1 MAVYSPPLPKRVGRE
16 LVKADAAILEFDD
29 IQHFLIYRSPALAAR
44 YEFLTFRNASAG
56 RAWLRAVTEKVTT
69 AAAVRSGQLDARWVT
84 VALSWNGM
92 RALGLDN
99 HSLASFPEE
108 FRQGMAA
115 RAEILGL
122 TGANHPEHWRGGL
135 ASADLHAIVIL
146 FARDVPERER
156 CRVEHAKFLSQC
168 AGVEV
173 LSSLDLEAVP
183 PFDYAHEHFGYRD
196 RLSQPVIEGAGE
208 DPIPGSGPAIKSGEF
223 FLGYPDEE
231 GSTGELPQPE
241 VLSRNGSY
249 LAYLMIEEH
258 VGAFRDFLRQHGET
272 HNEQE
277 LVAAK
282 LMGRWRSGAPLVLT
296 PKEDDPKLAGDLQHT
311 NDFDY
316 GKMDPH
322 GYACP
327 LGAHIRRMNPRDTAA
342 NMNRRKMI
350 RRGGTYG
357 PPLPEDAP
365 EDGVERGIAAF
376 VGCASLVRQ
385 FEFAMNVWA
394 NDPSFHELGNERDP
408 FLGTQDGTFDMTIPN
423 RPIRKKIKG
432 LPAFTTIRGGAYFF
446 LPGIKALHYLV
457 NVGKVD

>member
-1 MAVYSPPLPKRVGRE
+1 MAIYTPPVPKSVGRE
-16 LVKADAAILEFDD
+16 AAKTDTALEFDD
-29 IQHFLIYRSPALAAR
+29 IQHFLIHRSPALAAR
-44 YEFLTFRNASAG
+44 YEFLTFRTPSAG
-56 RAWLRAVTEKVTT
+56 RTWLRTMTEKVTT

-92 RALGLDN
+92 RVLGLDDL
-99 HSLASFPEE
+99 SLASFPKE

-115 RAEILGL
+115 RAEVLGL
-122 TGANHPEHWRGGL
+122 TGANDPVHWRGGL
-135 ASADLHAIVIL
+135 ASPHLHAIVIL
-146 FARDVPERER
+146 FARDVPERDR
-156 CRVEHAKFLSQC
+156 CRIEHEKFLSQC
-168 AGVEV
+168 PGVEA
-173 LSSLDLEAVP
+173 LSSLDLEAIP

-208 DPIPGSGPAIKSGEF
+208 EPIPGSGPAIKAGEF
-223 FLGYPDEE
+223 FLGYPGEE
-231 GSTGELPQPE
+231 DSDAKLPQPE
-241 VLSRNGSY
+241 ILSRNGSY
-249 LAYLMIEEH
+249 LAYLMMEEH
-258 VGAFRDFLRQHGET
+258 VGAFREFLRQHGET
-272 HNEQE
+272 RDEQE

-296 PKEDDPKLAGDLQHT
+296 PEKDDPKLAGDLQHT
-311 NDFDY
+311 NNFDY
-316 GKMDPH
+316 GKMDPY

-327 LGAHIRRMNPRDTAA
+327 LGSHIRRMNPRDTAA

-357 PPLPEDAP
+357 PPLPEGAP
-365 EDGVERGIAAF
+365 EDGRERGIAAF

-394 NDPSFHELGNERDP
+394 NDPNFHELGNERDP
-408 FLGTQDGTFDMTIPN
+408 FLGTQDGTFDMTIPK

-446 LPGIKALHYLV
+446 LPSIKALRYLASLT
-457 NVGKVD
+457 